1 VTGEEAGK
9 TILLADDEP
18 GIMLLLKILC
28 EGMGYRTIE
37 ASNGLEAV
45 EKAVRFSPD
54 LAIMDGAMPVK
65 SGFEAIRE
73 LKSST
78 LTEHI
83 PIIMLTGLQTRE
95 DRLKG
100 ISAGANDFLTKPVD
114 AEELALRVRNNLKI
128 KEYHDFL
135 KNNAEIL
142 EEQVCKRTM
151 ELRGTLDELKKASD
165 LVTRGYIDTIFRLAV
180 VSEYKDEDTGT
191 HIRRIS
197 YYSKE
202 LASTLGMDA
211 DFTEGIFHASIM
223 HDIGK
228 VGIPDS
234 ILLKPGAL
242 SPEEWETMKSHTE
255 RGARI
260 LSGSDSPYLKMAEA
274 IARSHHERWDGS
286 GYPSGL
292 SGESI
297 PIAARITNIADQYDA
312 LRTRRP
318 YKPAFPHAEA
328 VRVITEGDGRTRPRH
343 FDPRILRVFSAHA
356 WRLEEIYEEKKDE

>member
-1 VTGEEAGK
+1 VAGEEAGK

-18 GIMLLLKILC
+18 GIVRLLKTLC
-28 EGMGYRTIE
+28 ESLGYQTIE

-45 EKAVRFSPD
+45 EMTARFSPD

-73 LKSST
+73 LKSHS

-135 KNNAEIL
+135 KNHAEIL
-142 EEQVCKRTM
+142 EEQVGERTV
-151 ELRGTLDELKKASD
+151 ELRGALDELKKASE

-180 VSEYKDEDTGT
+180 VAEYKDEDTGS
-191 HIRRIS
+191 HIRRIG

-202 LASTLGMDA
+202 LASTLGMDV

-234 ILLKPGAL
+234 ILLKPGIL

-255 RGARI
+255 LGARI

-292 SGESI
+292 RAESI

-312 LRTRRP
+312 MRSRRP
-318 YKPAFPHAEA
+318 YKPASSHAEV
-328 VRVITEGDGRTRPRH
+328 VRIITEGDGRTMPSH
-343 FDPRILRVFSAHA
+343 FDPLVLQAFSAHA
-356 WRLEEIYEEKKDE
+356 GRFEEIYDEKKDG

>member
-18 GIMLLLKILC
+18 GIMLLLKTLC
-28 EGMGYRTIE
+28 QGMGYRTIE

-45 EKAVRFSPD
+45 EMTVRFLPD

-65 SGFEAIRE
+65 SGFEATRE
-73 LKSST
+73 LKSNM

-114 AEELALRVRNNLKI
+114 AEELGLRVRNNLKI

-135 KNNAEIL
+135 KDHAEIL
-142 EEQVCKRTM
+142 EEQVRERTM
-151 ELRGTLDELKKASD
+151 ELRRTLDELKKASG

-180 VSEYKDEDTGT
+180 VSEYKDEDTGS

-197 YYSKE
+197 FYTKE

-234 ILLKPGAL
+234 IMLKPGPL

-260 LSGSDSPYLKMAEA
+260 LSGSDSPYLKMAEE

-318 YKPAFPHAEA
+318 YKPAFSHVEA
-328 VRVITEGDGRTRPRH
+328 ARVVTEGDGRTMPRH
-343 FDPRILRVFSAHA
+343 FDPRILQCFSAHA
-356 WRLEEIYEEKKDE
+356 RRFEEIYEEKKDE

>member
-1 VTGEEAGK
+1 VTDGDAGR

-18 GIMLLLKILC
+18 GILMLLKTLC

-37 ASNGLEAV
+37 ASNGVEAV
-45 EKAVRFSPD
+45 DMTVRFLPD
-54 LAIMDGAMPVK
+54 LAILDGTMPGK

-73 LKSST
+73 LKSNQ

-83 PIIMLTGLQTRE
+83 PIIMLTGLQTRG

-114 AEELALRVRNNLKI
+114 AEDLTLRVRNNLKI

-135 KNNAEIL
+135 KDHAAIL
-142 EEQVCKRTM
+142 EEQVQKRTM
-151 ELRGTLDELKKASD
+151 ELHHTLDELMKAKE
-165 LVTRGYIDTIFRLAV
+165 LVTEGYLDTIFRLAV

-197 YYSKE
+197 YYTRE

-211 DFTEGIFHASIM
+211 DFTEGIFHASLM

-242 SPEEWETMKSHTE
+242 SPAEWETMKTHAES
-255 RGARI
+255 GARI
-260 LSGSDSPYLKMAEA
+260 LSGASSPFLNMAEA

-292 SGESI
+292 KAESI
-297 PIAARITNIADQYDA
+297 PLAARITNIGDQYDA

-318 YKPAFPHAEA
+318 YKPAFAHPEA
-328 VRVITEGDGRTRPRH
+328 VRIITEGDGRTLPRH
-343 FDPRILRVFSAHA
+343 FDPGILQGFSDHTG
-356 WRLEEIYEEKKDE
+356 RFEEIYEDQKDA

>member
-1 VTGEEAGK
+1 MTGGEAGE

-18 GIMLLLKILC
+18 GILRLLKALC

-37 ASNGLEAV
+37 ALNGVEAV
-45 EKAVRFSPD
+45 AMTVRFLPD
-54 LAIMDGAMPVK
+54 LAIMDGTMPVK
-65 SGFEAIRE
+65 SGFEAIQE
-73 LKSST
+73 LKANP

-83 PIIMLTGLQTRE
+83 PIVMLTGLKTRE

-135 KNNAEIL
+135 KDHAVIL
-142 EEQVCKRTM
+142 EEQVSKRTK
-151 ELRGTLDELKKASD
+151 ELHRTLDELVKASE
-165 LVTRGYIDTIFRLAV
+165 LVTQGYLDTIFRLAV

-197 YYSKE
+197 YYTKE

-242 SPEEWETMKSHTE
+242 SPAEWETMKSHTE
-255 RGARI
+255 NGARI
-260 LSGSDSPYLKMAEA
+260 LSGSNSPYLKMAEA

-297 PIAARITNIADQYDA
+297 PMAARITNIADQYDA

-318 YKPAFPHAEA
+318 YKPAISHAET
-328 VRVITEGDGRTRPRH
+328 VRIITEGDGRTMPRH
-343 FDPRILRVFSAHA
+343 FDPRILKCFSAHA
-356 WRLEEIYEEKKDE
+356 GRFEEIYEEKKDE

>member
-1 VTGEEAGK
+1 MTGEEAGK

-18 GIMLLLKILC
+18 GILKLLKTLC

-37 ASNGLEAV
+37 ASNGVEAV
-45 EKAVRFSPD
+45 EMTVRFLPD

-65 SGFEAIRE
+65 SGFEVTRE
-73 LKSST
+73 LKSNP

-83 PIIMLTGLQTRE
+83 PVIMLTGLQTRE

-100 ISAGANDFLTKPVD
+100 IAAGANDFLTKPVD
-114 AEELALRVRNNLKI
+114 AEELTLRVRNNLKI

-135 KNNAEIL
+135 KDHAVIL
-142 EEQVCKRTM
+142 EEQVRKRTM
-151 ELRGTLDELKKASD
+151 ELHRTLDELVKANEQ
-165 LVTRGYIDTIFRLAV
+165 VTQGYLDTIFRLAV

-197 YYSKE
+197 YYTKE
-202 LASTLGMDA
+202 LASTLGTDA

-242 SPEEWETMKSHTE
+242 SPGEWETMKSHTE
-255 RGARI
+255 SGARI
-260 LSGSDSPYLKMAEA
+260 LSGSNSPYMKMAEA

-292 SGESI
+292 SGEDI
-297 PIAARITNIADQYDA
+297 PMAARITNIADQYDA

-318 YKPAFPHAEA
+318 YKPAFSHAEA
-328 VRVITEGDGRTRPRH
+328 VRIITEGDGRTMPPH
-343 FDPRILRVFSAHA
+343 FDPRILGVFSAHA
-356 WRLEEIYEEKKDE
+356 GRLEEIYEEQKDG

>member
-1 VTGEEAGK
+1 MTREEAGK

-18 GIMLLLKILC
+18 GILMLLKTLC
-28 EGMGYRTIE
+28 EDMGYRTIE
-37 ASNGLEAV
+37 ASNGLVAV
-45 EKAVRFSPD
+45 EKATRLSPD

-73 LKSST
+73 LKANL

-135 KNNAEIL
+135 KNHAEIL
-142 EEQVCKRTM
+142 EEQVRERTM
-151 ELRGTLDELKKASD
+151 ELRKTLDELKQASD

-180 VSEYKDEDTGT
+180 VSEYKDEDTGS
-191 HIRRIS
+191 HIKRIS

-202 LASTLGMDA
+202 LASALGMDA
-211 DFTEGIFHASIM
+211 DFMDGIFHASIM

-260 LSGSDSPYLKMAEA
+260 LSGSDSPYLKMAEQ
-274 IARSHHERWDGS
+274 IARCHHERWDGS
-286 GYPSGL
+286 GYLSGL
-292 SGESI
+292 SGEAI
-297 PIAARITNIADQYDA
+297 PLAARITNIADQYDA

-318 YKPAFPHAEA
+318 YKPAFSHSDT
-328 VRVITEGDGRTRPRH
+328 VRVITEGDGRTMPRH
-343 FDPRILRVFSAHA
+343 FDPRVLQCFSASA
-356 WRLEEIYEEKKDE
+356 GRFEEIYEEKKDE

>member
-1 VTGEEAGK
+1 MAGGEEAK
-9 TILLADDEP
+9 TILLADDEQ
-18 GIMLLLKILC
+18 GILLLLKTLC
-28 EGMGYRTIE
+28 ENIGYRTIE

-45 EKAVRFSPD
+45 EKAVRFQPD

-65 SGFEAIRE
+65 SGFDATRE
-73 LKSST
+73 LKSNA

-83 PIIMLTGLQTRE
+83 PIIMLTGLKTRD

-100 ISAGANDFLTKPVD
+100 IAAGANDFLTKPVD
-114 AEELALRVRNNLKI
+114 SEELSLRVRNNLKI

-135 KNNAEIL
+135 KNHAEIL
-142 EEQVCKRTM
+142 EEQVQQRTA
-151 ELRGTLDELKKASD
+151 ELRRALDDLTKAY
-165 LVTRGYIDTIFRLAV
+165 LDTIFRLAV
-180 VSEYKDEDTGT
+180 VSEYKDEDTGS

-197 YYSKE
+197 FYTKE
-202 LASTLGMDA
+202 LASALGMDK
-211 DFTEGIFHASIM
+211 DFPEAIFHASIM

-234 ILLKPGAL
+234 ILLKTGTL
-242 SPEEWETMKSHTE
+242 TTDEWATMKSHSE
-255 RGARI
+255 RGAHI
-260 LSGSDSPYLKMAEA
+260 LSGSDSPYLKMAEE

-292 SGESI
+292 SGEVI

-318 YKPAFPHAEA
+318 YKPAFPHAETI
-328 VRVITEGDGRTRPRH
+328 RIITEGDGRTMPRH

-356 WRLEEIYEEKKDE
+356 RRFEEIYEEKKDE

>member
-1 VTGEEAGK
+1 MTSGEAGK

-18 GIMLLLKILC
+18 GIMLLLKTLC
-28 EGMGYRTIE
+28 QGMGYRTIE

-45 EKAVRFSPD
+45 EKTVRFLPD

-65 SGFEAIRE
+65 SGFEATRE
-73 LKSST
+73 LKSNI
-78 LTEHI
+78 LTEYI

-135 KNNAEIL
+135 KNHAGIL
-142 EEQVCKRTM
+142 EEQVRKRTM
-151 ELRGTLDELKKASD
+151 ELHRTLDELIKAND

-180 VSEYKDEDTGT
+180 VSEYKDEDTGR

-242 SPEEWETMKSHTE
+242 SPEEWETMESHTV

-292 SGESI
+292 SGEAI
-297 PIAARITNIADQYDA
+297 PLAARITNIADQYDA
-312 LRTRRP
+312 LRTLRP
-318 YKPAFPHAEA
+318 YKPAFPHSET
-328 VRVITEGDGRTRPRH
+328 VRIITEGDGRTMPRH
-343 FDPRILRVFSAHA
+343 FDPRILRVFSASA
-356 WRLEEIYEEKKDE
+356 GRFEEIYEEKKDE

>member
-18 GIMLLLKILC
+18 GIMLLLKTLC
-28 EGMGYRTIE
+28 QGMGYRTIE

-45 EKAVRFSPD
+45 EMTVRFLPD

-65 SGFEAIRE
+65 SGFEATRE
-73 LKSST
+73 LKSNM

-114 AEELALRVRNNLKI
+114 AEELGLRVRNNLKI

-135 KNNAEIL
+135 KDHAEIL
-142 EEQVCKRTM
+142 EEQVRERTM
-151 ELRGTLDELKKASD
+151 ELRRTLDELKKASG

-180 VSEYKDEDTGT
+180 VSEYKDEDTGS

-197 YYSKE
+197 FYTKE
-202 LASTLGMDA
+202 LASTFGMDA

-234 ILLKPGAL
+234 IMLKPGPL

-260 LSGSDSPYLKMAEA
+260 LSGSDSPYLKMAEE

-292 SGESI
+292 SGEAI

-318 YKPAFPHAEA
+318 YKPAFPHAET
-328 VRVITEGDGRTRPRH
+328 VRVITEGDGRTMPRH
-343 FDPRILRVFSAHA
+343 FDPRILQCFTAHA
-356 WRLEEIYEEKKDE
+356 RRFEEIYEEKKDE

>member
-18 GIMLLLKILC
+18 GIMLLLKTLC
-28 EGMGYRTIE
+28 QGMGYRTIE

-45 EKAVRFSPD
+45 EMTVRFLPD

-65 SGFEAIRE
+65 SGFEATRE
-73 LKSST
+73 LKSNM

-114 AEELALRVRNNLKI
+114 AEELGLRVRNNLKI

-135 KNNAEIL
+135 KDHAEIL
-142 EEQVCKRTM
+142 EEQVRERTM
-151 ELRGTLDELKKASD
+151 ELRRTLDELKKASG

-180 VSEYKDEDTGT
+180 VSEYKDEDTGS

-197 YYSKE
+197 FYTKE

-234 ILLKPGAL
+234 IMLKPGPL

-260 LSGSDSPYLKMAEA
+260 LSGSDSPYLKMAEE

-318 YKPAFPHAEA
+318 YKPAFPHAET
-328 VRVITEGDGRTRPRH
+328 VRVITEGDGRTMPRH
-343 FDPRILRVFSAHA
+343 FDPRILQCFTAHA
-356 WRLEEIYEEKKDE
+356 RRFEEIYEEKKDE

>member
-1 VTGEEAGK
+1 MTGEEAGK

-18 GIMLLLKILC
+18 GIMLLLKTLC
-28 EGMGYRTIE
+28 QGMGYRTIE

-45 EKAVRFSPD
+45 EMTVRFLPD

-65 SGFEAIRE
+65 SGFEATRE
-73 LKSST
+73 LKSNM

-114 AEELALRVRNNLKI
+114 SEELALRVRNNLKI

-135 KNNAEIL
+135 KDHAEIL
-142 EEQVCKRTM
+142 EEQVRERTM
-151 ELRGTLDELKKASD
+151 ELRRTLDELKKASG

-180 VSEYKDEDTGT
+180 VSEYKDEDTGS

-197 YYSKE
+197 FYTKE

-234 ILLKPGAL
+234 IMLKPGPL

-260 LSGSDSPYLKMAEA
+260 LSGSDSPYLKMAEE

-286 GYPSGL
+286 GYSSGL

-318 YKPAFPHAEA
+318 YKPAFSHAEA
-328 VRVITEGDGRTRPRH
+328 VRVITEGDGRTMPRH
-343 FDPRILRVFSAHA
+343 FDPRILQCFTAHA
-356 WRLEEIYEEKKDE
+356 RRFEEIYEEKKDE

>member
-1 VTGEEAGK
+1 MTGEEAGK

-18 GIMLLLKILC
+18 GIVLLLKTLC
-28 EGMGYRTIE
+28 QGMGFRTIE

-45 EKAVRFSPD
+45 EKTVRFLPD

-65 SGFEAIRE
+65 SGFEATRE
-73 LKSST
+73 LKSNM

-114 AEELALRVRNNLKI
+114 SEELALRVRNNLKI

-135 KNNAEIL
+135 KDHAEIL
-142 EEQVCKRTM
+142 EEQVRERTM
-151 ELRGTLDELKKASD
+151 ELRRTLDELKKASG

-180 VSEYKDEDTGT
+180 VSEYKDEDTGS

-197 YYSKE
+197 FYTKE

-260 LSGSDSPYLKMAEA
+260 LSGSDSPYLKMAEE

-318 YKPAFPHAEA
+318 YKPAFSHSET
-328 VRVITEGDGRTRPRH
+328 VRIITEGDGRTMLRH
-343 FDPRILRVFSAHA
+343 FDPRILQCFSAHA
-356 WRLEEIYEEKKDE
+356 RRFEEIYEEKKDE

>member
-1 VTGEEAGK
+1 MTGEASGK

-18 GIMLLLKILC
+18 GILMLLKTLC

-37 ASNGLEAV
+37 ASDGIEAV
-45 EKAVRFSPD
+45 QRTVRFLPD
-54 LAIMDGAMPVK
+54 LVIMDGAMPMR

-73 LKSST
+73 LKSSV

-135 KNNAEIL
+135 KDHAGIL
-142 EEQVCKRTM
+142 EEQVRERTM
-151 ELRGTLDELKKASD
+151 ELRRTLDELKKTSD
-165 LVTRGYIDTIFRLAV
+165 LVTQGYIDTIFRLAV

-197 YYSKE
+197 YFTKE
-202 LASTLGMDA
+202 LAAALGMDA
-211 DFTEGIFHASIM
+211 DFMEGIFHASIM

-234 ILLKPGAL
+234 ILLKSGAL
-242 SPEEWETMKSHTE
+242 SLEEWETMKSHTE

-274 IARSHHERWDGS
+274 IARSHHERWDGT

-297 PIAARITNIADQYDA
+297 PVAARITNIADQYDA

-318 YKPAFPHAEA
+318 YKPAFSHPQT
-328 VRVITEGDGRTRPRH
+328 VRIITEGDGRTMPRH
-343 FDPRILRVFSAHA
+343 FDPGILQIFSTHA
-356 WRLEEIYEEKKDE
+356 GRFEEIYEEKKDA

>member
-1 VTGEEAGK
+1 MSVGEAGN

-18 GIMLLLKILC
+18 GIMLLLKTLC
-28 EGMGYRTIE
+28 QGMGYRTIE

-45 EKAVRFSPD
+45 EKTVRFLPD

-65 SGFEAIRE
+65 SGFQATRE
-73 LKSST
+73 LKSNM

-83 PIIMLTGLQTRE
+83 PIVMLTGLQTRE

-135 KNNAEIL
+135 KDHAGIL
-142 EEQVCKRTM
+142 EGQVRQRTA
-151 ELRGTLDELKKASD
+151 ELRGTLDELKKAND
-165 LVTRGYIDTIFRLAV
+165 LVARGYIDTIFRLAV
-180 VSEYKDEDTGT
+180 VSEYKDEDTGR
-191 HIRRIS
+191 HIKRIS

-202 LASTLGMDA
+202 LASALGMDA

-228 VGIPDS
+228 VAIPDT

-242 SPEEWETMKSHTE
+242 TPEEWETMKSHTVT
-255 RGARI
+255 GARI
-260 LSGSDSPYLKMAEA
+260 LSGSDSPYLKMAET
-274 IARSHHERWDGS
+274 IAGSHHERWDGS

-292 SGESI
+292 SGEAI
-297 PIAARITNIADQYDA
+297 ALAARITNIADQYDA
-312 LRTRRP
+312 LRTLRP
-318 YKPAFPHAEA
+318 YKPALSHPETF
-328 VRVITEGDGRTRPRH
+328 RIITKGDGRTMPGH
-343 FDPRILRVFSAHA
+343 FDPGILQAFSAHA
-356 WRLEEIYEEKKDE
+356 GRLEEIYEEKKDE